1 MSLPAC
7 RRSPLKSSRLGAFG
21 ALVAILLVCTPLG
34 AIAAPEPLETS
45 ASQSIGQSTGESTVQ
60 TTGQSTS
67 QNTGKNTATN
77 TDQEGRFQF
86 RSAIDAVNL
95 SLVVTDKKG
104 RFIPG
109 LEAGDFVVTE
119 NQTPQEIAFFTSE
132 VTPVTL
138 LLLLDASTSVRESV
152 DSIKE
157 AAANFVTKLWDGD
170 KAIIADFNERVR
182 FSSHFSGD
190 IDRLIATI
198 QSLYPAGWTA
208 LYDSIL
214 LSLEKVSEADG
225 RKALLVFTD
234 GDDSRSMGQGSEAS
248 AKDAIEG
255 AKFTEVT
262 IYSIGFEGRRGAG
275 AQGVNKGFLKK
286 ISEETGGAS
295 FFPKGIGDLNESFEQ
310 VQNELHSQYRLAYVP
325 SNQER
330 NGEWRSIEVRV
341 KNRDD
346 LIVRTRRGYYAVPE
360 HPSM

>member
-1 MSLPAC
+1 MILPAR
-7 RRSPLKSSRLGAFG
+7 RRSLWTWLLAPGLLLANPLLGAPVE
-21 ALVAILLVCTPLG
+21 AQQPT
-34 AIAAPEPLETS
+34 
-45 ASQSIGQSTGESTVQ
+45 
-60 TTGQSTS
+60 STS
-67 QNTGKNTATN
+67 RVSEKDSSKDTRPA
-77 TDQEGRFQF
+77 DQRDEQGRFQF
-86 RSAIDAVNL
+86 RSNINAVNL

-104 RFIPG
+104 RFIPD
-109 LEAGDFVVTE
+109 LKAEDFVVTE
-119 NQTPQEIAFFTSE
+119 NQAPQEIAFFTSE
-132 VTPVTL
+132 ITPVTL

-157 AAANFVTKLWDGD
+157 SASNFVTKLWDGD
-170 KAIIADFNERVR
+170 QAIIADFNERVR

-190 IDRLIATI
+190 VDRLVATI
-198 QSLYPAGWTA
+198 QSLYPSGWTA

-214 LSLEKVSEADG
+214 LSLEKVSEVDG

-234 GDDSRSMGQGSEAS
+234 GDDSRGMGMGSEAS
-248 AKDAIEG
+248 EKDAIEG

-275 AQGVNKGFLKK
+275 SQGVNKGFLKK

-295 FFPKGIGDLNESFEQ
+295 FFPKGIGDLNESFAQ
-310 VQNELHSQYRLAYVP
+310 IQNELHSQYRLAYVP

-330 NGEWRSIEVRV
+330 NGEWRAIDVRV

-360 HPSM
+360 RTTVDPRR